1 MEQVPKVVRQ
11 RLQATAKT
19 GMHPDPNLLTAFA
32 EKTLREPERTRIL
45 QHLGNCADC
54 RNILS
59 LSMPQI
65 EVPPSTSPISSPWLS
80 WPLLRWGALAAC
92 VIVVG
97 AAVTLHR
104 EWLPGRSPFGSGEA
118 PTPPPPMGDVTDE
131 GKASKQPPQKLAAK
145 VVPPSSFQSDR
156 DSLKAETL
164 AKQDDQADTRSMAT
178 TSVVNGLP
186 TNQEKNQLE
195 MNQRLKAQLT
205 KAPATN
211 ADAAKSS
218 DKALTAAAQLAA
230 PAAAAS
236 PATKTINTQG
246 RGNERNDNLDYGA
259 RTGNEI
265 VTTEAQAVPIEE
277 VAPAARD
284 GAKDESQKY
293 DARKKAQSP
302 SAGVLG
308 GVSLADRKAETASPQ
323 RAQAISGEYDKLSRV
338 MNTTSPRWTLS
349 ADGTLQRSLDSGRTW
364 QTIPVTDNLTVRAL
378 SANDSDIWVGGAA
391 GALYHSADA
400 GQHWTQVKPQT
411 DGEALTGNIITVKFT
426 DANHGS
432 VTCDNHQIWSTNDAG
447 QSWYRK

>member
-308 GVSLADRKAETASPQ
+308 GVSLADRKAVRHEHNVATLDIVCRRYPATLAGFRQDVANHSCDGQPHCSSPFSK
-323 RAQAISGEYDKLSRV
+323 RFRYLGRGCRGCALSFSRC
-338 MNTTSPRWTLS
+338 RS
-349 ADGTLQRSLDSGRTW
+349 ALDSGK
-364 QTIPVTDNLTVRAL
+364 A
-378 SANDSDIWVGGAA
+378 SDGWR
-391 GALYHSADA
+391 SPD
-400 GQHWTQVKPQT
+400 
-411 DGEALTGNIITVKFT
+411 
-426 DANHGS
+426 
-432 VTCDNHQIWSTNDAG
+432 
-447 QSWYRK
+447 R